1 VWIEKEI
8 NGVSDNPLFNQENDI
23 ANGGNF
29 YGGYLAHSMDY
40 IKICMGNIADLM
52 DRQLTLL
59 ISEKTNRGLTPNL
72 ANWENLEEHERHK
85 FHGLKAVHQNVSA
98 ITSDIMAKCIP
109 NSIFS
114 RSSESHNQDKVSLGM
129 TAAVACSD
137 QLETMVTVFSC
148 YLTCL
153 AQAIDLRK
161 INLKGATSK
170 YYYQLVRDAV
180 SFVGTD
186 QRMDLSINK
195 LREKLITESKEKGYV
210 YL

>member
-1 VWIEKEI
+1 EI
-8 NGVSDNPLFNQENDI
+8 NGVSDNPLFDQEDRL

-29 YGGYLAHSMDY
+29 YGGYMAHGMDY
-40 IKICMGNIADLM
+40 LKICMGNIADLM

-72 ANWENLEEHERHK
+72 ANWENVSPDKRHLS
-85 FHGLKAVHQNVSA
+85 HGLKAVHQNVSA

-129 TAAVACSD
+129 TAAVQASE
-137 QLETMVTVFSC
+137 QLEVLVSVFAC

-161 INLKGATSK
+161 IDLKGSESR
-170 YYYQLVRDAV
+170 YYYDLIRKSVP
-180 SFVGTD
+180 FVEKDMRLDIGI
-186 QRMDLSINK
+186 SK
-195 LREKLITESKEKGYV
+195 LRESLLNEAKEKGHV
-210 YL
+210 FV